1 MRGVTEI
8 IRHYQ
13 SSAPVNVEAIIRDLG
28 IELDKNADLDD
39 EIAGQIEKIGGER
52 YKISLNKKDHYFRK
66 RFTLAHELGH
76 YLLHSDLIQD
86 KFVDNK
92 MYNYNNNIIMYRL
105 YNKGIS
111 QFHETQANKFAAT
124 LLMPED
130 LVRECWRLTAPDL
143 RKMANDFQVSPKAM
157 EIRLQGLGLLS
168 E

>member
-28 IELDKNADLDD
+28 IELNKNADLDD

-52 YKISLNKKDHYFRK
+52 YKISSNKKDHYFRK

-92 MYNYNNNIIMYRL
+92 MYNYNDKMYRL

-157 EIRLQGLGLLS
+157 EIRLQGLGLLP